1 MINNKGVR
9 VLGQLFTMFDM
20 NYLLLYII
28 VYSNVKILREK
39 LGVFE
44 ALKPL

>member
-9 VLGQLFTMFDM
+9 VLGQLFTISDM

-28 VYSNVKILREK
+28 IYSNVKILRRKWDEI
-39 LGVFE
+39 E
-44 ALKPL
+44 ALELL